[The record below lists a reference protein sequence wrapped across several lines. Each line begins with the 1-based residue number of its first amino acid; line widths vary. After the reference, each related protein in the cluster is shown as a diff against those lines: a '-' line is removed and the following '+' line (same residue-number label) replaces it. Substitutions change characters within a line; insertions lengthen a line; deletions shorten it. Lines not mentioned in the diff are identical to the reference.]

1 MKYDVFISYSRKDSE
16 VVDKIYDALEG
27 AGIHCFID
35 RDGISGGADFPM
47 ILAEAIMESKL
58 LLLVASENSYQSDFT
73 QKELTFAVSN
83 KGSSFIFPLIVDG
96 SKMPPKL
103 EFLLSDI
110 NWRNLGHSYRI
121 DKELVEDVKH
131 KLANPHAGETL
142 QQREKGS
149 AKTFFIL
156 ILLLMIGGGGGLFWY
171 QSYQEKQRQEKA
183 AAEKAAAYADEK
195 QCKQW
200 IEECKACLYTADT
213 LKAQNR
219 PFDTFEAEVDV
230 LQSMTPIANKA
241 DSLKATY
248 NDNDT
253 YRQRFTNLTT
263 NYVRDRQ
270 QHKLDSMYNYWKRFA
285 VSNYEEFRAYPYKGY
300 KDDAL
305 DCARRALYINPD
317 DANLLE
323 IQEYLNSK
331 TAKKK

>member
-1 MKYDVFISYSRKDSE
+1 MKYDVVISYSRKDSE
-16 VVDKIYDALEG
+16 VAAKIYDALEA
-27 AGIHCFID
+27 AGLQCFID

-58 LLLVASENSYQSDFT
+58 LLLVASENSYQSEFT

-83 KGSSFIFPLIVDG
+83 KGSRFIFPLIVDG

-110 NWRNLGHSYRI
+110 NWRNLSHSYRI
-121 DKELVEDVKH
+121 EKEMVDDVKN

-142 QQREKGS
+142 QQRERNTSK
-149 AKTFFIL
+149 AFFII
-156 ILLLMIGGGGGLFWY
+156 ILLLMLGGGGGLFWY
-171 QSYQEKQRQEKA
+171 QSYQEKLRAEQA

-195 QCKQW
+195 KCKAW
-200 IEECKACLYTADT
+200 IDECKACLYTADT
-213 LKAQNR
+213 LKAKER
-219 PFDTFEAEVDV
+219 PYETFEAEVAV

-285 VSNYEEFRAYPYKGY
+285 VSNYDEYRSYPYKGY

-305 DCARRALYINPD
+305 DCAARALRIRPTD
-317 DANLLE
+317 ENLLK
-323 IQEYLNSK
+323 IQEYLTSK
-331 TAKKK
+331 K